1 MRALLNFAALLLRCT
16 LAFFRSRNEQAIVEL
31 ALRQQLA
38 IYAQKRSKPRITP
51 LDRVFWVAL
60 ARFWLK
66 PTISPVT

>member
-16 LAFFRSRNEQAIVEL
+16 LAFFRSRKEQAIVEL

-38 IYAQKRSKPRITP
+38 IYALKRSKPGLAP

-60 ARFWLK
+60 SRVSANRRVK
-66 PTISPVT
+66 